1 MPDLMPGEQQ
11 LGDHQDAGNQDQGP
25 GAWSL
30 DRVGK
35 AWGHKGLRDRGQIA
49 KDVIVSR
56 ATHASTRLAGAKGRR
71 LAGQQRLC
79 HAE

>member
-11 LGDHQDAGNQDQGP
+11 LSDHQGAGNQYQGP

-30 DRVGK
+30 HRVGK
-35 AWGHKGLRDRGQIA
+35 AWGHKGLRDKGQTA

-56 ATHASTRLAGAKGRR
+56 GTYAST
-71 LAGQQRLC
+71 
-79 HAE
+79 